1 VTERQQEIID
11 TAVAIIA
18 DEGIQ
23 RLTTKELS
31 RRIGVSEPALY
42 RHFESKLAI
51 LVAIL
56 DQFAGWSRTVLREI
70 GESGLSAPDQI
81 RELFR
86 RQTTRFMEAPAI
98 SGVIFA
104 EEIFKD
110 PPELMKSMMEIMGRT
125 ESYLREIMAAGMQAG
140 TIRRDVPLEH
150 LALMTLG
157 SLRLLVTR
165 WRLTGYGFD
174 LVAAGTELAE
184 SVVTFVEGGA
194 KRHG

>member
-1 VTERQQEIID
+1 
-11 TAVAIIA
+11 
-18 DEGIQ
+18 
-23 RLTTKELS
+23 
-31 RRIGVSEPALY
+31 
-42 RHFESKLAI
+42 
-51 LVAIL
+51 
-56 DQFAGWSRTVLREI
+56 
-70 GESGLSAPDQI
+70 
-81 RELFR
+81 
-86 RQTTRFMEAPAI
+86 
-98 SGVIFA
+98 
-104 EEIFKD
+104 
-110 PPELMKSMMEIMGRT
+110 MKSMMEIMGRT

>member
-31 RRIGVSEPALY
+31 RRIGISEPALY

-56 DQFAGWSRTVLREI
+56 DHFAGWSRTVLREI
-70 GESGLSAPDQI
+70 GESELSAPDQI

-125 ESYLREIMAAGMQAG
+125 ESHLREILVAGMQAG

-165 WRLTGYGFD
+165 WRLAGYGFD

-184 SVVTFVEGGA
+184 SVVTFVGGQA
-194 KRHG
+194 